1 MPWFPFYEL
10 LYGCVINEVYKYYTS
25 SFTSCQDDGVP
36 GAASTIDV
44 TEMPAGSG
52 QGEGGGGGGGGGGRE
67 NDLKLHVAE
76 GVAEV

>member
-52 QGEGGGGGGGGGGRE
+52 QGGGGGGE